1 MKETL
6 SFKAA
11 IENANKEES
20 TKDVTSINEV
30 KNCPIQFVLAV
41 NDTLNVINGKW
52 KLPIIGSLLFN
63 KRRFTD
69 IQRNIPKITPRMLSK
84 ELKDLE
90 MNGIVKRTVYDSVPV
105 TVEYE
110 LTESAKSLGEVLDK
124 MLEWGL
130 SHRKNVLF
138 KQNEP

>member
-1 MKETL
+1 MKEPI
-6 SFKAA
+6 SFK
-11 IENANKEES
+11 
-20 TKDVTSINEV
+20 EV
-30 KNCPIQFVLAV
+30 KACPIQFVLAV

-52 KLPIIGSLLFN
+52 KLPIIGSLLFE

-90 MNGIVKRTVYDSVPV
+90 MNGMVKRTVYDTTPI

-110 LTESAKSLGEVLDK
+110 LTESAKSLGDVLDK

-130 SHRKNVLF
+130 QHREVTLSKINL
-138 KQNEP
+138 